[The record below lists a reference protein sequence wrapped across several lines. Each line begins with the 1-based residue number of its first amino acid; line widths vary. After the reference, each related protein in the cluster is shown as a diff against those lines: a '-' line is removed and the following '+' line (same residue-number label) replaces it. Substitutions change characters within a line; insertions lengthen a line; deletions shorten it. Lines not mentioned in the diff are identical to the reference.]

1 MDHKVRNFFRFGI
14 ISKGVVYFLL
24 GVLAI
29 LAANNYSSQSG
40 SKGVLKFLED
50 QPFGSVLVGIIGI
63 GLLAYAAWKWY
74 QVFNNPGQD
83 NHSKKDEA
91 KDKGQRVGYTAS
103 GIFHVLLSIYAFS
116 LIIGGSSNSGGDKKQ
131 EWVGKI
137 LAQPWGEWV
146 IGAAAVGL
154 MIFAVYQIYKGLS
167 TKFMDEVSGLTGDER
182 KVYKRSGQIG
192 LPARGVIFG
201 IIGYFL
207 LQVALNSNAGNVKGS
222 GGALKTLQEQGI
234 WWAIA
239 VAVGLAAY
247 GVFMFIKGRYKS
259 F

>member
-1 MDHKVRNFFRFGI
+1 MRNFFRFGI
-14 ISKGVVYFLL
+14 IAKGIVYFLI

-29 LAANNYSSQSG
+29 IAAISYGGQQSG

-50 QPFGSVLVGIIGI
+50 QPFGNVLVGLIGV

-74 QVFNNPGQD
+74 QAISNLGGNN
-83 NHSKKDEA
+83 NSKKEEA
-91 KDKGQRVGYTAS
+91 KEKGRQAGYVAS
-103 GIFHVLLSIYAFS
+103 GIFHVLLSFYAFS
-116 LIIGGSSNSGGDKKQ
+116 LVIGSSSSNSDGSKKK
-131 EWVGKI
+131 EWIAKI
-137 LAQPWGEWV
+137 LEQSWGEWI
-146 IGAAAVGL
+146 IGAAAIAFMG
-154 MIFAVYQIYKGLS
+154 FAVYQIYKGVS
-167 TKFMDEVSGLTGDER
+167 AKFMDQVEGLSANER
-182 KVYKRSGQIG
+182 KIYKRSGQIG

-222 GGALKTLQEQGI
+222 GGALETLQEQGI
-234 WWAIA
+234 WWAVA